1 MSGGFRILCSRIVP
15 GVGMPGGREPG
26 FLYSGD
32 CARGGNRTRTRF
44 FGEQDF
50 KSCVSTYST
59 TRASDRKKIHPET
72 SGWIMLS
79 GRRDSNPRPSPWQGD
94 ALPAELLPHLYKNLK
109 RSAKITNTWD
119 WQKKITCIWEYSS
132 CFQALLLLV
141 FLYNAWNTAH
151 NSRPKEM
158 Q

>member
-1 MSGGFRILCSRIVP
+1 MCRRDG
-15 GVGMPGGREPG
+15 
-26 FLYSGD
+26 
-32 CARGGNRTRTRF
+32 ARGGNRTRTRF

-109 RSAKITNTWD
+109 RSAKITNTRYL
-119 WQKKITCIWEYSS
+119 QKIFTCISVYTS
-132 CFQALLLLV
+132 CFREHPPWV
-141 FLYNAWNTAH
+141 SPYNALNTAR
-151 NSRPKEM
+151 NSHQEEM
-158 Q
+158 R

>member
-1 MSGGFRILCSRIVP
+1 MNCGEFVPGAGIEPALTFSANRILSPACLPIPPP
-15 GVGMPGGREPG
+15 GR
-26 FLYSGD
+26 
-32 CARGGNRTRTRF
+32 
-44 FGEQDF
+44 
-50 KSCVSTYST
+50 
-59 TRASDRKKIHPET
+59 RKKIHP
-72 SGWIMLS
+72 WIRMDMLS